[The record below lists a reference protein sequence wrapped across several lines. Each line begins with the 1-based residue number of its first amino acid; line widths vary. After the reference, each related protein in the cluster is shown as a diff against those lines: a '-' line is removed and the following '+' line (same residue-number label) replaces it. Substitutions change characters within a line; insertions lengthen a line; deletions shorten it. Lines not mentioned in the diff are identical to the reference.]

1 MNLEVL
7 QQYVVYISAGIAG
20 FIVLSFIFYAMKKPS
35 KTVHHEAP
43 ESFKIDEPAPKAP
56 AVTIEEHEPEV
67 IPEEK
72 PSAAAEK
79 FLKPAPRFTTISKVA
94 PDVKEVNQDAPE
106 TPPAPTPPPP
116 KTSHWS

>member
-20 FIVLSFIFYAMKKPS
+20 FIVLSFLFYAMKKPS

-43 ESFKIDEPAPKAP
+43 ESIKIDEPAPRPP
-56 AVTIEEHEPEV
+56 AVTIEENEPV
-67 IPEEK
+67 NIPDEK
-72 PSAAAEK
+72 PSSAAEK

-94 PDVKEVNQDAPE
+94 PDVKEVKQEAPPE
-106 TPPAPTPPPP
+106 TPPPP